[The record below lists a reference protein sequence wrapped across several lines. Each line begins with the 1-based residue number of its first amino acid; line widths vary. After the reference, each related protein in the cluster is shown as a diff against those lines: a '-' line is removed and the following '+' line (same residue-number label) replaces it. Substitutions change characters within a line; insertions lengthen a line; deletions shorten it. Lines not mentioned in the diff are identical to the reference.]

1 MAKKKLDEAI
11 EGLDEI
17 KRKQVLAE
25 LATIRLQYRIAILG
39 IIGSSIAFF
48 VIQQNNI
55 KALFTSD
62 PRVFYTSNESFV
74 QDKALVSIRDS
85 KGDLKARSEVKNIG
99 KGFELLPGSYTSTIQ
114 IDTQQIWQ
122 ESFVIAANE
131 TRKIILPE
139 FYTNVIRVYVKNNT
153 ASTSPGRQIDVEI
166 SASGNG
172 YLWIY
177 ELVNEKE
184 SKLLFP
190 DDPSANKHVIQS
202 GETFSFP
209 DGLSL
214 FTGKEIKQERYIFLV
229 TSLNDESFANSIMNM
244 LYAKTITKGEVKDID
259 QNWGYQEISVQ
270 VAL

>member
-11 EGLDEI
+11 DGLDEI

-25 LATIRLQYRIAILG
+25 LATVRLQYRIAILG
-39 IIGSSIAFF
+39 IIGSAIAFF
-48 VIQQNNI
+48 VIQQKNI
-55 KALFTSD
+55 KGLFTND
-62 PRVFYTSNESFV
+62 PRIIYNSNEFFV

-85 KGDLKARSEVKNIG
+85 KGELKGRADIKNMG
-99 KGFELLPGSYTSTIQ
+99 DGFELPPGSYTSTIQ

-139 FYTNVIRVYVKNNT
+139 FYTNAIKVHVKNNT
-153 ASTSPGRQIDVEI
+153 GSIGPGQRIDVAI

-177 ELVNEKE
+177 ELMNKTE

-190 DDPSANKHVIQS
+190 ADPSTNTNMIRS
-202 GETFSFP
+202 GEAFSFP
-209 DGLSL
+209 DDLSL
-214 FTGKEIKQERYIFLV
+214 FTGKEIKQEKYIFLV
-229 TSLNDESFANSIMNM
+229 TSINDESFANNIMSM

-259 QNWGYQEISVQ
+259 QNWGFQEISVQ
-270 VAL
+270 VVK

>member
-1 MAKKKLDEAI
+1 MAKKKLDAAI

-25 LATIRLQYRIAILG
+25 YATIKLQYRLAILG
-39 IIGSSIAFF
+39 IIGSVIAFF

-55 KALFTSD
+55 RELFRSN
-62 PRVFYTSNESFV
+62 PRIIYISNESFV
-74 QDKALVSIRDS
+74 HDKALVTINDS
-85 KGDLKARSEVKNIG
+85 KGELKGKSEIKNMG
-99 KGFELLPGSYTSTIQ
+99 KGFELPPGSYTSTVQ
-114 IDTQQIWQ
+114 IDTQQVWQ

-131 TRKIILPE
+131 TRKIVLPE
-139 FYTNVIRVYVKNNT
+139 FYANAIRVYVKNNT
-153 ASTSPGRQIDVEI
+153 TATAPSQQIDVDI

-177 ELVNEKE
+177 ELVNQKE

-190 DDPSANKHVIQS
+190 NSPSDNKHVIQS
-202 GETFSFP
+202 GEPFVFP

-214 FTGKEIKQERYIFLV
+214 FTGKEIKQEKYVFLV
-229 TSLNDESFANSIMNM
+229 TSINDETFANDVMNM
-244 LYAKTITKGEVKDID
+244 LYAKTITKGDVRNID

-270 VAL
+270 VIK